1 MAKRKLELDNK
12 LLNFAIQKTD
22 NFEQL
27 LTKNFLG
34 RTLTKPPEIANL
46 EGVEQEWKP
55 FLGMISTCFDAH
67 YDIFVNFTDQYIIL
81 LFDKYNSFRV

>member
-34 RTLTKPPEIANL
+34 RTLTKPSEIANL

-55 FLGMISTCFDAH
+55 FLGMICCIWGFPYTNA
-67 YDIFVNFTDQYIIL
+67 L
-81 LFDKYNSFRV
+81 